1 MLHKRILSDKRRDHF
16 LKYPTLVH
24 KCEGVDITEALRD
37 LYLPIDL
44 ETSLEEVGEWAD
56 CWREWNKEHRTKAD
70 AIASINHFLL
80 NSLTGDF
87 LITTFHDY
95 LILNNGMV
103 DHSGAKACYEKVG
116 WNDPTPEDEYAEV
129 LVAYCPESFKIYDMV
144 CSVRNNG
151 FKLNGIEVRPY
162 LSEEGRK
169 VVKEMEKE
177 LEELKKEQR

>member
-16 LKYPTLVH
+16 LKYPNLVH

-37 LYLPIDL
+37 FYLPIDL
-44 ETSLEEVGEWAD
+44 ETSMEEVGEWAD
-56 CWREWNKEHRTKAD
+56 EWFFMLGWIRHFSTKAE
-70 AIASINHFLL
+70 AIKSINEHADGFQ
-80 NSLTGDF
+80 F
-87 LITTFHDY
+87 ATFHDY

-103 DHSGAKACYEKVG
+103 DNAGAKACYEKVG
-116 WNDPTPEDEYAEV
+116 WRDPTPEDEYAEV
-129 LVAYCPESFKIYDMV
+129 LVAYCPESFKIFDMV
-144 CSVRNNG
+144 CSVRNEG
-151 FKLNGIEVRPY
+151 FKLNGIEIKPY